1 MSTGLHCT
9 VPPVVW
15 EAVCLSS
22 ETASPE
28 ADVPSEDTREVSLSL
43 PPSPSA
49 LAWQWLRAP
58 ELDTSSEIL
67 SSVDMFMGPCSVGQ
81 SDSWKPRGGGTQEEV
96 RQVKKTHSQFELL
109 LNCHNNRKDPDVYY
123 TAVTA

>member
-1 MSTGLHCT
+1 MSMGLFST

-15 EAVCLSS
+15 EVVLCLSS

-28 ADVPSEDTREVSLSL
+28 ADVPSEDTKEVSLSL
-43 PPSPSA
+43 PPSPSP

-67 SSVDMFMGPCSVGQ
+67 SSVDMFMGPCGGGE
-81 SDSWKPRGGGTQEEV
+81 SDS
-96 RQVKKTHSQFELL
+96 
-109 LNCHNNRKDPDVYY
+109 
-123 TAVTA
+123 